1 MQTNLN
7 PNASTPHHL
16 QDAEEILRSCVHCG
30 FCNATCPTYQVLG
43 DELDGP
49 RGRIYLIKQMLEGEA
64 VSEKTQTHLDRC
76 LTCRNCETT
85 CPSGV
90 RYHDLLDIGRAEV
103 DSRVARPW
111 HQKLLR
117 LALRKVIPNHVLFS
131 GLLRTGQQLRPIL
144 PAFIAQKI
152 PETPPIN
159 SETPSGT
166 HTRKAIMLEAC
177 VQRSLSPNTRYAAT
191 RVLDRLGISAIK
203 TNAGC
208 CGANDM
214 HLGHPETAKQYARK
228 NIDLWWPMIEQGAY
242 PIVHTASGCGAFI
255 KEYDH
260 LLQHDP
266 DYAQKAK
273 RISAVTEDLVET
285 IGREDLS
292 RLHTDS
298 KEKIAVQCPCT
309 LQHAQRLPN
318 AMQTILK
325 TVGFQISPVAD
336 SHLCCGSAGT
346 YSITQPQMAR
356 TLRDQKMDALEQDQP
371 DVIATANIGC
381 QTHLNS
387 AKRTPVKHWIEIVD
401 AAIQ

>member
-1 MQTNLN
+1 
-7 PNASTPHHL
+7 
-16 QDAEEILRSCVHCG
+16 
-30 FCNATCPTYQVLG
+30 
-43 DELDGP
+43 
-49 RGRIYLIKQMLEGEA
+49 
-64 VSEKTQTHLDRC
+64 
-76 LTCRNCETT
+76 RNCETT

-228 NIDLWWPMIEQGAY
+228 NIDLWWPMIEQGGY
-242 PIVHTASGCGAFI
+242 PLVHTASGCGAFI